1 MAAYPDGTLLKA
13 SGPEIDVMSGGVRRW
28 VPDPTTFTAMGLSWN
43 KVVTIADG
51 EWSAIPSGPPYPS
64 RTDGTLLQGSGPQ
77 VYVMQSA
84 QRHWIPDPAT
94 FTASGY
100 QWSAIDHIADAD
112 LTAIPEGI
120 AVAES
125 AVAAVSST
133 AAQLAGALAQVGSQP
148 VSAETMTA
156 LQASVAQ
163 YTADVQASS
172 TVVAD
177 YANTLKSVVQNI
189 G

>member
-13 SGPEIDVMSGGVRRW
+13 SGPEIDVMSGGLRRW

-43 KVVTIADG
+43 NVVTIADG
-51 EWSAIPSGPPYPS
+51 DWSAIPSGPPYPS

-112 LTAIPEGI
+112 LTAIPEGV

-125 AVAAVSST
+125 AVAALTST
-133 AAQLAGALAQVGSQP
+133 AAQLAATLAQVGSQP
-148 VSAETMTA
+148 ANAETMTA
-156 LQASVAQ
+156 LQADVTQ
-163 YTADVQASS
+163 YNAAVQTSS
-172 TVVAD
+172 TIVAD
-177 YANTLKSVVQNI
+177 YTNTYKSIVQNM

>member
-1 MAAYPDGTLLKA
+1 MAAHPDGTLLKA
-13 SGPEIDVMSGGVRRW
+13 SGPEIDMMSGGVRRW
-28 VPDPTTFTAMGLSWN
+28 IPDPTTFTDMGLNWSN
-43 KVVTIADG
+43 VVTIADS

-77 VYVMQSA
+77 IYVMQNA

-100 QWSAIDHIADAD
+100 QWSAVNHIADAD
-112 LTAIPEGI
+112 LTAIPLGV

-125 AVAAVSST
+125 ALAALST
-133 AAQLAGALAQVGSQP
+133 ASAQVSATLSQLGSQP
-148 VSAETMTA
+148 ASVQDMIA
-156 LQASVAQ
+156 LQASLAQ
-163 YTADVQASS
+163 YNTAVTTTTS
-172 TVVAD
+172 VMAD
-177 YANTLKSVVQNI
+177 YANTLKSIVQKI